1 MNRYSNFIIISI
13 LSLIL
18 LSGETTKALVTEIGL
33 SYGYS
38 KKTFNASNFYQ
49 TDSKAS
55 SLSFYFFE
63 KWALEMSYTDSFYE
77 SQESDTNSTRTVQ
90 QSSQVSNGSLIY
102 MMLDKKDL
110 IQPYIK
116 AGVAHITKK
125 QVTKYLNASAIE
137 TPESVG
143 WAPSYG
149 AGLKFVL
156 SERFSIKLSY
166 DVWQTPLSDNTSSND
181 ASFRAGLSWYL

>member
-1 MNRYSNFIIISI
+1 MAIHTRIMIM
-13 LSLIL
+13 L
-18 LSGETTKALVTEIGL
+18 LLFLGGKSQALVTEIGL

-38 KKTFNASNFYQ
+38 KKTFNMSNFYQ
-49 TDSKAS
+49 TDSKSA

-63 KWALEMSYTDSFYE
+63 KWALEMSYTDAFYE

-90 QSSQVSNGSLIY
+90 QSSKIGGGSLVY
-102 MMLDKKDL
+102 MMQDKKNM

-116 AGVAHITKK
+116 AGVAHISKN
-125 QVTKYLNASAIE
+125 QIVKYLNASAIE

-143 WAPSYG
+143 LAPSYG

-156 SERFSIKLSY
+156 SERLSLKLSY
-166 DVWQTPLSDNTSSND
+166 DVWQTPLSDNSSSDDTS
-181 ASFRAGLSWYL
+181 FKAGFSWYL